1 MDRILLPRSPVI
13 DQAVLR
19 DRRDRFMH
27 RLGGAA
33 AVIPAAPLVTHHA
46 DVEHAFRQNSD
57 FWYLTGFDEPGA
69 VALFLP
75 HKTEN
80 PFVMFVAPKEPS
92 AEVWNGFRW
101 GCEGAVEQFGADL
114 AHPIEEL
121 EQKLA
126 GYLEGAEG
134 IAFRVGRHPKVEPLV
149 LAAWAQ
155 QLDRAPRSG
164 GAALGL
170 VAPCPL
176 LHELRLRKSPEE
188 LEQMRLAARI
198 SAEAHEL
205 ARQVARPGL
214 NERQVQAVIEQH
226 FLEQGAR
233 GPAYGSIVAGGD
245 NACVLHYTANN
256 SELKDG
262 DLLLIDAGCS
272 VNDYYNGDITRTFPI
287 NGRFS
292 GEQRALYELVLAA
305 QEAAV
310 AAVGPGAT
318 AEGVHGTAVS
328 VLVEGLLELGLLR
341 GERDGLIEQ
350 GAYRHLYM
358 HRTGH
363 WLGLDVHDV
372 GAYRLGEHPMT
383 LEPGMV
389 LTVEPGL
396 YVSDRLP
403 AKPGETEDCKQALA
417 FQATAGTNIGS
428 LPPYEAFCMGGG
440 NSVRGYYDCDLGV
453 GRSFGE
459 ATIEYRFPL
468 LKIVSGELFVDGGSA
483 FGSQDNVP
491 GKPGPLL
498 GKPGQGFSVGTGVI
512 ITTPVGPLRLE
523 VASQDFT
530 GLWRFNLGV
539 GWKF

>member
-1 MDRILLPRSPVI
+1 MTTTATSPAL
-13 DQAVLR
+13 DAAVFA
-19 DRRDRFMH
+19 DRRDRFLH
-27 RLGGAA
+27 RLGGVA

-75 HKTEN
+75 HQPDN
-80 PFVMFVAPKEPS
+80 AFVLFVQPRDPA

-101 GCEGAVEQFGADL
+101 GVEGAVEHFGAHV
-114 AHPIEEL
+114 AHPIGEL
-121 EQKLA
+121 AQRLG
-126 GYLEGAEG
+126 GYLEGAEA
-134 IAFRVGRHPKVEPLV
+134 IAFRVGRHPQLEPLV
-149 LAAWAQ
+149 LQAWGR
-155 QLDRAPRSG
+155 QLDRAPRTG
-164 GAALGL
+164 QAALGL
-170 VAPCPL
+170 VPPCPM
-176 LHELRLRKSPEE
+176 LHELRLRKAPEE
-188 LEQMRLAARI
+188 LDRLREACRI

-214 NERQVQAVIEQH
+214 RERQVQAVIEQH

-245 NACVLHYTANN
+245 NACVLHYTAN
-256 SELKDG
+256 EAPLRDG

-272 VNDYYNGDITRTFPI
+272 LADYYNGDITRTFPI

-310 AAVGPGAT
+310 AAVAPGVT
-318 AEGVHGTAVS
+318 AEWVHQTAVR
-328 VLVEGLLELGLLR
+328 VLVEGLRQLGLLV
-341 GERDGLIEQ
+341 GEVDGLIEQ

-372 GAYRLGEHPMT
+372 GAYRLGEHPVE

-396 YVSDRLP
+396 YVSDRLAVPEGQPLVEERWKGIGIRIEDDVAVNDHGHEVLTAAALKAP
-403 AKPGETEDCKQALA
+403 AAME
-417 FQATAGTNIGS
+417 
-428 LPPYEAFCMGGG
+428 
-440 NSVRGYYDCDLGV
+440 R
-453 GRSFGE
+453 
-459 ATIEYRFPL
+459 
-468 LKIVSGELFVDGGSA
+468 
-483 FGSQDNVP
+483 
-491 GKPGPLL
+491 
-498 GKPGQGFSVGTGVI
+498 
-512 ITTPVGPLRLE
+512 
-523 VASQDFT
+523 
-530 GLWRFNLGV
+530 
-539 GWKF
+539 

>member
-1 MDRILLPRSPVI
+1 VASLRLRLCHLQLAAFDEMPMDRTSAFDAALF
-13 DQAVLR
+13 A
-19 DRRDRFMH
+19 DRRDRFLH

-69 VALFLP
+69 VALLLP
-75 HKTEN
+75 HRPDT
-80 PFVMFVAPKEPS
+80 PFVLFVQPRDPA

-101 GCEGAVEQFGADL
+101 GCEGAVQRFGASE
-114 AHPIEEL
+114 AHPLSEL
-121 EQKLA
+121 EQRLA

-134 IAFRVGRHPKVEPLV
+134 IAFRVGRHPQVEPLV
-149 LAAWAQ
+149 LGAWAR

-164 GAALGL
+164 TAALGL
-170 VAPCPL
+170 VAPCPI
-176 LHELRLRKSPEE
+176 LHELRLRKDPAE
-188 LEQMRLAARI
+188 LERLRLAARI

-214 NERQVQAVIEQH
+214 SERQVQAVIEQH
-226 FLEQGAR
+226 FLERGAR

-245 NACVLHYTANN
+245 NACVLHYTANAA
-256 SELKDG
+256 ELRDG

-272 VNDYYNGDITRTFPI
+272 LSDYYNGDITRTFPI

-310 AAVGPGAT
+310 ASVRPGGT
-318 AEGVHGTAVS
+318 AEEVHGTAVRT
-328 VLVEGLLELGLLR
+328 LVQGLLELGLLR
-341 GERDGLIEQ
+341 GSLEELIEQ
-350 GAYRHLYM
+350 GSYRHLYM

-372 GAYRLGEHPMT
+372 GAYRLGEHPVQ

-396 YVSDRLP
+396 YVSDRLAVP
-403 AKPGETEDCKQALA
+403 EGQPEIEERWKGIGIRVEDDVAVMEHGHEVLTAAALKA
-417 FQATAGTNIGS
+417 PTAM
-428 LPPYEAFCMGGG
+428 E
-440 NSVRGYYDCDLGV
+440 R
-453 GRSFGE
+453 
-459 ATIEYRFPL
+459 
-468 LKIVSGELFVDGGSA
+468 
-483 FGSQDNVP
+483 
-491 GKPGPLL
+491 
-498 GKPGQGFSVGTGVI
+498 
-512 ITTPVGPLRLE
+512 
-523 VASQDFT
+523 
-530 GLWRFNLGV
+530 
-539 GWKF
+539 

>member
-1 MDRILLPRSPVI
+1 MSQTLIDPHLLAQRR
-13 DQAVLR
+13 AEFLR
-19 DRRDRFMH
+19 

-75 HKTEN
+75 HQSDN
-80 PFVMFVAPKEPS
+80 PFVLFVEPRDPG

-101 GCEGAVEQFGADL
+101 GCEGAVQRFGADL
-114 AHPIEEL
+114 AHPRAEL
-121 EQKLA
+121 AERLA
-126 GYLEGAEG
+126 GYLDGAEG
-134 IAFRVGRHPKVEPLV
+134 IAFRVGRHPQVEPLV
-149 LAAWAQ
+149 LQAWGH
-155 QLDRAPRSG
+155 QLDRAPRTG
-164 GAALGL
+164 RAALGL
-170 VAPCPL
+170 VSPCSL
-176 LHELRLRKSPEE
+176 LHEMRLRKGPEE
-188 LEQMRLAARI
+188 LESLRQACRI

-205 ARQVARPGL
+205 ARRVARPGL
-214 NERQVQAVIEQH
+214 SERQVQAVIEQH

-256 SELKDG
+256 DTLRDG

-272 VNDYYNGDITRTFPI
+272 LSDYYNGDITRTFPI

-292 GEQRALYELVLAA
+292 GEQKALYELVLAA

-310 AAVGPGAT
+310 ASVAPGNT
-318 AEGVHGTAVS
+318 AEGVHGTAVR

-341 GERDGLIEQ
+341 GERDGIIEQ
-350 GAYRHLYM
+350 GAFRHLYM

-372 GAYRLGEHPMT
+372 GAYRLGEHPMA

-396 YVSDRLP
+396 YVSDRLLVPEGQP
-403 AKPGETEDCKQALA
+403 AIEERWKGIGIRIEDDVAVTEHGHENFTAAALK
-417 FQATAGTNIGS
+417 T
-428 LPPYEAFCMGGG
+428 
-440 NSVRGYYDCDLGV
+440 
-453 GRSFGE
+453 
-459 ATIEYRFPL
+459 
-468 LKIVSGELFVDGGSA
+468 
-483 FGSQDNVP
+483 
-491 GKPGPLL
+491 
-498 GKPGQGFSVGTGVI
+498 
-512 ITTPVGPLRLE
+512 
-523 VASQDFT
+523 VAAME
-530 GLWRFNLGV
+530 R
-539 GWKF
+539 